1 MDKNRL
7 NICQVSLPGNIPII
21 LKNIENF
28 ENFYNKVF
36 FYIVVP
42 SKDIGLF
49 KKKIKNKNV
58 KFYPE
63 SSLIKFNKFKKISNS
78 ILKKKKYYKEIQSRL
93 SWYYQQILKLTF
105 IINFIDQKK
114 EDIIIWDADT
124 VIIKKIEF
132 FKKGKSIKYG
142 TTSYFHKA
150 YYDTNK
156 CILKKLPKYFL
167 SSLSQFVNI
176 SVSEQKFLKK
186 KLKINKTKVNVVE
199 IITKKIIN
207 AVALSHE
214 NYNGSMFSEYELVGQ
229 SNLLMHYTKQ
239 KLISGIRDWLDGVL
253 TTNQIK
259 LLKFL
264 DFRYVAYEH
273 THPHSFSKNML
284 NREQRWSY
292 FLRLVIKKISNN
304 TYRGLKHHI
313 KFLIR

>member
-63 SSLIKFNKFKKISNS
+63 SSLIKFSKFKKISNS
-78 ILKKKKYYKEIQSRL
+78 ILIKKKYYKEIQPRL

-105 IINFIDQKK
+105 IINFIDRNK

-156 CILKKLPKYFL
+156 CILKKLPNYFI

-176 SVSEQKFLKK
+176 SVSEQNFLKK
-186 KLKINKTKVNVVE
+186 KLKINKTKVNVAE

-253 TTNQIK
+253 SNSQIN

-264 DFRYVAYEH
+264 GFRYVAYEH

-284 NREQRWSY
+284 NREQRWLY

>member
-7 NICQVSLPGNIPII
+7 NICQVSLAGNIPII
-21 LKNIENF
+21 LKNIANF
-28 ENFYNKVF
+28 ENFYDKVF

-42 SKDIGLF
+42 YKDIEIF

-63 SSLIKFNKFKKISNS
+63 STLIKFSKFKKISNS

-93 SWYYQQILKLTF
+93 SWYYQQILKLSF
-105 IINFIDQKK
+105 IINFINHKK

-132 FKKGKSIKYG
+132 FQKGKSIKYG

-156 CILKKLPKYFL
+156 YILNKLPKYFI
-167 SSLSQFVNI
+167 SSLSQFINI

-186 KLKINKTKVNVVE
+186 KLKINKTKGNVSE
-199 IITKKIIN
+199 IITKKIIS
-207 AVALSHE
+207 AVSLSHE

-239 KLISGIRDWLDGVL
+239 KLISGMRDWLDGIL
-253 TTNQIK
+253 TINQINILK
-259 LLKFL
+259 LL
-264 DFRYVAYEH
+264 DFKYVAYEH
-273 THPHSFSKNML
+273 THPHSYSKNML
-284 NREQRWSY
+284 KREQRW
-292 FLRLVIKKISNN
+292 FNFIRLLIKKISNN

-313 KFLIR
+313 KYLIK